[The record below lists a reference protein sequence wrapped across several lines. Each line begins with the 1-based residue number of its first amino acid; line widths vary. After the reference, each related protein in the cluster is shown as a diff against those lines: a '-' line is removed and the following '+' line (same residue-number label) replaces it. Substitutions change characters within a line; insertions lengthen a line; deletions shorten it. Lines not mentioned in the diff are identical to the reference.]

1 LGEFVDKKE
10 ELINKI
16 KEYDEK
22 HNEYLRRFMLF
33 LGRRQKA
40 LNNPIGR
47 FIVAKI
53 TTKLLAYFIVK
64 FKLFGVEKKEN
75 PTLIDIALNW
85 LKPSIFFRIPYEIEE
100 VSEERIVI
108 LRPECT
114 VGFDK
119 PEHSKI
125 CRASMNMDIE
135 IIKKLGGKLTVT
147 ETILE
152 GAKSC
157 RHIIEKE
164 K

>member
-1 LGEFVDKKE
+1 MDKKE
-10 ELINKI
+10 ELNNKI
-16 KEYDEK
+16 NEYDRI
-22 HNEYLRRFMLF
+22 HSEYLRKAMFF
-33 LGRRQKA
+33 FGRKLKK
-40 LNNPIGR
+40 LNNPLGR

-53 TTKLLAYFIVK
+53 TTRLLAYLIVK

-75 PTLIDIALNW
+75 AELIDIALNW

-100 VSEERIVI
+100 VSNERIVI
-108 LRPECT
+108 LRSECT
-114 VGFDK
+114 VGLDDPK
-119 PEHSKI
+119 YSKI

-157 RHIIEKE
+157 RHIIEKID
-164 K
+164 

>member
-1 LGEFVDKKE
+1 MQMDKKD
-10 ELINKI
+10 ELLQKI
-16 KEYDEK
+16 
-22 HNEYLRRFMLF
+22 NEYEKLHDDFLRRFMLF

-40 LNNPIGR
+40 MNNPIGR

-53 TTKLLAYFIVK
+53 TTRLLAKLIIKY
-64 FKLFGVEKKEN
+64 KLFGVEKKEN
-75 PTLIDIALNW
+75 PTLVDIALNW

-100 VSEERIVI
+100 ATEERVII

-125 CRASMNMDIE
+125 CRASMNMDVE
-135 IIKKLGGKLTVT
+135 IIKYLGGKLNVT
-147 ETILE
+147 ERITE
-152 GAKSC
+152 GAPKC
-157 RHIIEKE
+157 RHIIEKI

>member
-1 LGEFVDKKE
+1 MVKDKTYQKE
-10 ELINKI
+10 ELNDKI
-16 KEYDEK
+16 KEYDTK

-47 FIVAKI
+47 LIVAKI
-53 TTKLLAYFIVK
+53 TTRLLAYLIVR

-75 PTLIDIALNW
+75 PALIDIALDW

-100 VSEERIVI
+100 VSEKRIII

-114 VGFDK
+114 VGFDEPK
-119 PEHSKI
+119 HSKI

-152 GAKSC
+152 GSEKC
-157 RHIIEKE
+157 RHIIEKR
-164 K
+164 